1 LAEEKPTPSEG
12 ASITDRLEQYLAAEV
27 APVKEPPKTEATQ
40 DAEVKDEPEKQAA
53 PEPDKPDSDAPG
65 EEKQPQLST
74 SDLAKVFGVDE
85 SKFDVDAD
93 GNVVVKLKA
102 DGKELAPK
110 FADLIQ
116 SYQVKGHAD
125 NKARA
130 VAEQEKAL
138 QARTQEV
145 EQAFKQ
151 RLDHAE
157 SLAKLAAE
165 ELMSEYQQYDWKA
178 LDQHPDQGAVAALKL
193 KFQERNAKIQ
203 NALQGINGHRAQL
216 GKQAEEQRAKR
227 VEEEAARLPTLI
239 PEWKD
244 QAVASKEAQAIKEW
258 GIKVGYSAQDLAAL
272 DQSSALHVATVRKA
286 MLFDQLQQSKSVV
299 ENKVRLAPKIV
310 KPGQAEQ
317 DGPGQKLRDLKEQVK
332 KSGGKGGSLE
342 ALLIARGT
350 V

>member
-1 LAEEKPTPSEG
+1 LDAEKPTPSEG
-12 ASITDRLEQYLAAEV
+12 ASITDRLEKMLAAEHE
-27 APVKEPPKTEATQ
+27 PVKEPPKAEATQ

-85 SKFDVDAD
+85 STFDVDAD

-116 SYQVKGHAD
+116 SYQVKGHVD
-125 NKARA
+125 NESRK
-130 VAEQEKAL
+130 VAEQARAQ
-138 QARTQEV
+138 QARAQDQEA
-145 EQAFKQ
+145 AFQQ
-151 RLDHAE
+151 RLNHAE
-157 SLAKLAAE
+157 QLAALAAQ
-165 ELMSEYQQYDWKA
+165 ELMSEFKQYDWNA

-216 GKQAEEQRAKR
+216 GKQAELQQAQRVA
-227 VEEEAARLPTLI
+227 EETERLPTLI

-244 QAVASKEAQAIKEW
+244 RAVAGKEAAAIREW
-258 GIKVGYSAQDLAAL
+258 GLKVGYTAQDLASL
-272 DQSSALHVATVRKA
+272 NQSSALHVATVRKA
-286 MLFDQLQQSKSVV
+286 MLYDQLQQSKSVV

-310 KPGQAEQ
+310 KPGQAVQ
-317 DGPGQKLRDLKEQVK
+317 DGPGQRVRDLKEQVR
-332 KSGGKGGSLE
+332 KSGGKGGSV
-342 ALLIARGT
+342 AAYLLAAGK